1 MREIDA
7 MKPAP
12 WASAMLNEMKGD
24 KMSKDK
30 IEATIQV
37 SLLTCR
43 KYVEDW
49 ESFCKDLCLNNSMI
63 ECMSEDTQINLT
75 LEQAKTHG
83 II

>member
-1 MREIDA
+1 M
-7 MKPAP
+7 
-12 WASAMLNEMKGD
+12 NN
-24 KMSKDK
+24 DK

-37 SLLTCR
+37 SIGTCK

-49 ESFCKDLCLNNSMI
+49 EGFCKDIGVFGEDIHDLRDGIN
-63 ECMSEDTQINLT
+63 EDTQINLT

>member
-1 MREIDA
+1 MCE
-7 MKPAP
+7 
-12 WASAMLNEMKGD
+12 D
-24 KMSKDK
+24 KK

-37 SLLTCR
+37 SIGTCK

-49 ESFCKDLCLNNSMI
+49 PLFCKDVGISATINCK
-63 ECMSEDTQINLT
+63 DTQLQLS